1 MIHTRDHKTGYIFDP
16 WHFLGR
22 KRRKLMDES
31 WAALFR
37 EHILC
42 ALPVN
47 KVAPFFSEHMGRPTK
62 ELYTALGV
70 LVLQQMHDLT
80 DEETVSQLAFNLQWH
95 YALDIADETD
105 ETKYL
110 CAKTLWNIRIW

>member
-1 MIHTRDHKTGYIFDP
+1 MVIGFSPTIKMLEAEEMLYTKDHKTAYIFDP

-22 KRRKLMDES
+22 KRRRLMDES

-42 ALPVN
+42 ELPVN
-47 KVAPFFSEHMGRPTK
+47 KVAPYFSDGMGRPTK
-62 ELYTALGV
+62 ELYTALGF
-70 LVLQQMHDLT
+70 LVLQQMLDLT

-95 YALDIADETD
+95 CPALQA
-105 ETKYL
+105 
-110 CAKTLWNIRIW
+110 